1 MVVGVLRMTLLLHA
15 PQNLKEK
22 RGIVQKILHRCRNR
36 YPVSGAETGS
46 QNLWQKSELGFVMV
60 SNDEKLIDPIFQRM
74 LEDVS
79 ASGLAEVFQDE
90 VEYIHL

>member
-22 RGIVQKILHRCRNR
+22 RGLVRKILHRCRNR
-36 YPVSGAETGS
+36 YPLSGAETDF
-46 QNLWQKSELGFVMV
+46 QDLWQKAELGFAMV
-60 SNDEKLIDPIFQRM
+60 SNDEKLIDPVFQRV

-79 ASGLAEVFQDE
+79 ASGLAEVLQDE
-90 VEYIHL
+90 VEYFHL